1 MAFPPRHHPD
11 VTVVSAREKP
21 VIIRT
26 SPGARCSRLSYC
38 YAPVISR
45 LVNATANEQ
54 IHLQS
59 TRGRAPP
66 RCEPSCLPPECSL
79 FGRCLRLHL
88 QIYLPNGTE
97 VGFRPWWTS
106 VQSFLE
112 LACFM
117 LSPPSVPTVPL
128 VIHISSDLSAPNP
141 GIVSPL
147 RDAPG
152 RTTTLDSALPL
163 PTSPT
168 LNACCTCISSG
179 SRAH

>member
-26 SPGARCSRLSYC
+26 SPGARCSRLSHC